1 MKSARRLVLL
11 AATAAVLIAGCGK
24 IAALVA
30 PGFKSGSAD
39 FSVYAAMG
47 TSISAG
53 YESGGLVVTHQQ
65 RSFPW
70 LFAHQVHV
78 QSFTIPS
85 ISPDGIPPLLQV
97 LSLSP
102 LIVSNAGRV
111 LGAPTNL

>member
-1 MKSARRLVLL
+1 PSSTSPASAFRFTGDRARIREIAPMKSARRLVLL

-78 QSFTIPS
+78 QS
-85 ISPDGIPPLLQV
+85 
-97 LSLSP
+97 
-102 LIVSNAGRV
+102 
-111 LGAPTNL
+111 